1 MNKRTYFED
10 IPLPFPTRVAPTP
23 PDIGDED
30 EEKNIAFPVEALPP
44 VARAMTAE
52 IARVSTSGNVPL
64 AALCVIGIGS
74 AALGGGIALSSGG
87 GRQTKGNL
95 YILGIAES
103 GAGKGESFNLAAA
116 PFYAAG
122 GEALRRFEEDT
133 RRPLDAELQLLE
145 REAKSLAQ
153 KAANKEGE
161 EAGKLRQ
168 EFQILQTRINDI
180 KARLA
185 AAPKYSVAD
194 ATKEALGIAML
205 HQPHNAIASLS
216 SEARGIFSIVKG
228 RYGKEGGD
236 EDFYCSA
243 YSGDT
248 LIVDRVNRDRVHL
261 QHPCLTLLW
270 LVQPGA
276 AQEALGDEKLRDS
289 GFLARCLIVDV
300 KAEPRLRDAPPV
312 PISTAINQ
320 AWTKTITGLLTAY
333 RNNQGDA
340 FCVQPDD
347 GAVQVLHS
355 YEQEN
360 IRRRTREGDL
370 SDMAPSVARWGE
382 NAYRLALV
390 FHALEHGSEA
400 HARMLSSSTAES
412 AVIAMRWFS
421 ERQLEALAVTRTAH
435 NHKRLLSLLAVLAQ
449 HGGKIT
455 LRNLGRSHGF
465 DEDEIRRLHQLYPSR
480 FTITEEKP
488 PTGRP
493 SVVVTL
499 T

>member
-1 MNKRTYFED
+1 MSAKAFFED
-10 IPLPFPTRVAPTP
+10 IPFPASVAPMGTG
-23 PDIGDED
+23 DVGDEA
-30 EEKNIAFPVEALPP
+30 ENKITSFPVESLPP
-44 VARAMTAE
+44 VARAITEE
-52 IARVSTSGNVPL
+52 IARISTSGNLPL
-64 AALCVIGIGS
+64 ASLCVIGIAS
-74 AALGGGIALSSGG
+74 ASLGGGITLSSGG

-103 GAGKGESFNLAAA
+103 GAVKGESFNLAAA
-116 PFYAAG
+116 PFHAAG
-122 GEALRRFEEDT
+122 GDALRRFDEET
-133 RRPLDAELQLLE
+133 KRPLDSELQLLD
-145 REAKSLAQ
+145 RQAKSLAN
-153 KAANKEGE
+153 KAANKEAE
-161 EAGKLRQ
+161 EADRLRQ
-168 EFQILQTRINDI
+168 EFQVLQSRINNI

-185 AAPKYSVAD
+185 AVPKYSVAD

-236 EDFYCSA
+236 EDLYCSA

-248 LIVDRVNRDRVHL
+248 LIVDRVNRDRVYL
-261 QHPCLTLLW
+261 PHPCLTLLW

-312 PISTAINQ
+312 PIVASISL
-320 AWTKTITGLLTAY
+320 AWAKTIAGLITTY

-347 GAVQVLHS
+347 EAVRVLHS

-370 SDMAPSVARWGE
+370 SDMAPFVARWGE

-400 HARMLSSSTAES
+400 HTRMLSPSTAES
-412 AVIAMRWFS
+412 AVTVMRWFS

-435 NHKRLLSLLAVLAQ
+435 NDKRVLSLLAVLAQ

-465 DEDEIRRLHQLYPSR
+465 DENEIRRLHQLHPSR

-488 PTGRP
+488 TTGRP

-499 T
+499 N